1 VSPQPSARTKRTQDA
16 IAQAAR
22 TILQSGPAKNL
33 SMVSLATNSGIARAT
48 VYNHISEKADIYRL
62 ISESYVDEISKLVAK
77 NTNLVE
83 GLTALAEFFANDGAI
98 SGLRKHDSKALMAAI
113 SHVHSMP
120 DQIAKLVMDSLL
132 KWNVSAD
139 LISADVVIRWLTS
152 YAINPGTKVD
162 RQVGAEVL
170 GNALLKDARS

>member
-1 VSPQPSARTKRTQDA
+1 MSPQPSARTKRTQDA

-77 NTNLVE
+77 KNSYNLQNATKELPVE
-83 GLTALAEFFANDGAI
+83 ILSGSFLFTKYKFFYNIGFFDEGTFLFCEERILYEKTLRANKKNYLI
-98 SGLRKHDSKALMAAI
+98 R
-113 SHVHSMP
+113 SHIIN
-120 DQIAKLVMDSLL
+120 QK
-132 KWNVSAD
+132 
-139 LISADVVIRWLTS
+139 WLTIS
-152 YAINPGTKVD
+152 NDMIFLYSTCDSGIVIFCA
-162 RQVGAEVL
+162 
-170 GNALLKDARS
+170 